1 MTTQTLSRSRPSE
14 VASRT
19 EHLLDRYPNLSE
31 QELAELINLFSRLPI
46 LDFGLMTADRR
57 LSGKLDA
64 FHREHGRKVRP
75 TLASLAAVAAIPLVI
90 AITILWWTF
99 G

>member
-1 MTTQTLSRSRPSE
+1 VATQTLSRPRPSD
-14 VASRT
+14 VAARA

-31 QELAELINLFSRLPI
+31 QELAELINLFARLPI

-64 FHREHGRKVRP
+64 FHREHGRKIRP
-75 TLASLAAVAAIPLVI
+75 TLASIAAVTAIPLMIVI
-90 AITILWWTF
+90 TALWWTF